1 MWKRAKMVT
10 LPKPNKD
17 PYNPKNSCIK
27 LSVDYTKDIIE
38 QQRTPVYLTQY
49 TEDGFE
55 SKLKTGTVFVNL
67 SAAYD
72 PLNH

>member
-1 MWKRAKMVT
+1 MVA

-17 PYNPKNSCIK
+17 PYNPKKSCIK